1 MAEYRTGQLRTVALV
16 GHGAS
21 GKTTLAE
28 ALLARAGMV
37 GAAGSVERGTSAS
50 DFDPLEK
57 AWKHSLRSAILH
69 VDTPDARIHL
79 IDTPGFPDFI
89 GQAIG
94 ALDAVETAAIVV
106 NAQSGLEMITT
117 RMMDWAGK
125 RKLCRLVVINKI
137 DAENVDLPAILGQIQ
152 QAYGKEC
159 LPINLPAG
167 GGTRIVDCFFNPS
180 GDADFSSV
188 AEAHQA
194 LVDQVIEV
202 DEELMAKYLEQGEEI
217 APEQLHA
224 PFEKALR
231 EGHLVP
237 VCFVSA
243 RTGAGVAELLD
254 VLVKLAPNP
263 AEGNPPLFFKGEPG
277 APEEAREEFRSE
289 PDPDRHV
296 LAHVFKVVVDP
307 FVGKLGIFRVHQ
319 GTVTKDTQLFIG
331 DGRKPF
337 KVGHLFMLQGAKNV
351 EIDRAIPGDIA
362 AVAKVD
368 EIEFDCVLHDWH
380 DEDHIHMR
388 PLEFPTPMSG
398 VAISPK
404 KRGDEQR
411 ISEVLHKLTAEDPT
425 LVVEQDPHY
434 NETVLRALGDLH
446 LRSVLERM
454 SSQYK
459 LEIDTRPPRIPYRET
474 IGGQAEATYRHKK
487 QTGGAGQFGEVAL
500 RVEPL
505 PRGGGFEFVDAT
517 KGGVIPH
524 NLMPAVKKGV
534 EQVLEQGAVAG
545 FPLQDVRV
553 TVFDGKHHPVDSKEI
568 AFVTAGRKAFLEAI
582 AKARPIVL
590 EPIVKVEIVCPEAN
604 TGDITGDL
612 SSRRGQVTGT
622 NGLTGGSLAVS
633 GLAPLVELDGYAAR
647 LKSVTGGH
655 GAFTMELSHYE
666 AAPPQ
671 LQQQL
676 AAEFEKR
683 RKHEED

>member
-1 MAEYRTGQLRTVALV
+1 MPQYTTEQLRTVALV

-21 GKTTLAE
+21 GKTSLAE
-28 ALLARAGMV
+28 ALLARS
-37 GAAGSVERGTSAS
+37 GAIGVAGSIERGTTIS
-50 DFDPLEK
+50 DFEALEK
-57 AWKHSLRSAILH
+57 TWKHSLRSSVLH
-69 VDTPDARIHL
+69 VDTADARIHL

-89 GQAIG
+89 GQSIG

-106 NAQSGLEMITT
+106 NAQTGVEMITS
-117 RMMDWAGK
+117 RMMEWAGK
-125 RKLCRLVVINKI
+125 RKLCRLVIVNRI
-137 DAENVDLPAILGQIQ
+137 DADNADPRRILDEIQ
-152 QAYGKEC
+152 QAFGKEC
-159 LPINLPAG
+159 LPINLPAA
-167 GGTRIVDCFFNPS
+167 GGTKVVDCFFNPS
-180 GDADFSSV
+180 GEADFSSV

-217 APEQLHA
+217 TPDQLHA

-237 VCFVSA
+237 VCFTSA
-243 RTGAGVAELLD
+243 RTGAGVDELLN

-263 AEGNPPLFFKGEPG
+263 LEGNPPMFYKGEG
-277 APEEAREEFRSE
+277 DASEEFRSQ
-289 PDPDRHV
+289 PDPKKHV
-296 LAHVFKVVVDP
+296 LAHVFKVVIDP
-307 FVGKLGIFRVHQ
+307 FVGKLSIFRVHQ
-319 GTVTKDTQLFIG
+319 GTITRDTQLFIG

-337 KVGHLFMLQGAKNV
+337 KVGHLFMLQGAKNA

-368 EIEFDCVLHDWH
+368 EIDFDAVLHDSH

-388 PLEFPTPMSG
+388 PLEFPRPMHG
-398 VAISPK
+398 VAIAPK

-411 ISEVLHKLTAEDPT
+411 ISDVLHRMVAEDPT

-474 IGGQAEATYRHKK
+474 IAGNAESTYRHKK
-487 QTGGAGQFGEVAL
+487 QTGGAGQFGEVSL

-505 PRGGGFEFVDAT
+505 PRGGGFDFVDAT

-524 NLMPAVKKGV
+524 QFIPAVRKGV
-534 EQVLEQGAVAG
+534 EQVLEHGAIAG
-545 FPLQDVRV
+545 FPMQDIRV
-553 TVFDGKHHPVDSKEI
+553 TVFDGKHHAVDSKEI
-568 AFVTAGRKAFLEAI
+568 AFITAGRKAFLEAI
-582 AKARPIVL
+582 SKARPVVL
-590 EPIVKVEIVCPEAN
+590 EPIVSVEIVCPDVN

-622 NGLTGGSLAVS
+622 SGMGAGALAVS

-655 GAFTMELSHYE
+655 GAFSMELSHYE
-666 AAPPQ
+666 PAPPT

-676 AAEFEKR
+676 VAEFEKR

>member
-1 MAEYRTGQLRTVALV
+1 MAEYTTGQLRTVALV

-37 GAAGSVERGTSAS
+37 GAAGSVERGTTAS

-57 AWKHSLRSAILH
+57 TWKHSLRSSVLH
-69 VDTPDARIHL
+69 ADTPEARIHL

-106 NAQSGLEMITT
+106 NAQAGLEMITT

-137 DAENVDLPAILGQIQ
+137 DADNVDLPKLLGQVQ

-159 LPINLPAG
+159 LPINLPAA
-167 GGTRIVDCFFNPS
+167 GGTKVVDCFFNPS
-180 GDADFSSV
+180 GEADFSSV

-202 DEELMAKYLEQGEEI
+202 DEALMAKYLEQGEEI
-217 APEQLHA
+217 SPDQLHA

-263 AEGNPPLFFKGEPG
+263 AEGNPPLFYKGEIG
-277 APEEAREEFRSE
+277 APEDAREEFRSE
-289 PDPDRHV
+289 PDPARHV

-362 AVAKVD
+362 AVAKVE
-368 EIEFDCVLHDWH
+368 EIDFDCVLHDSH
-380 DEDHIHMR
+380 DEDQIHMR
-388 PLEFPTPMSG
+388 PLEFPRPMHG

-434 NETVLRALGDLH
+434 NETVLRALGELH

-454 SSQYK
+454 ASQYK

-524 NLMPAVKKGV
+524 NLMPAVRKGV
-534 EQVLEQGAVAG
+534 EQVLEHGAIAG

-568 AFVTAGRKAFLEAI
+568 AFVTAGRKAFLDAI
-582 AKARPIVL
+582 AKAKPVVL

-666 AAPPQ
+666 TAPPQ